1 MKKLKDLR
9 RLKDVAEMSL
19 NVELSTL
26 SDIKREEKNL
36 RARWDLIEESRQQRA
51 ADIGAAKE
59 FDVARAMG
67 ADGAWD
73 KWASQQKRRIMLE
86 LAQIS
91 EKREAQLE
99 KARKAF
105 GKKNALGQLTEHFK
119 NKR

>member
-26 SDIKREEKNL
+26 SEIKREEKKL
-36 RARWDLIEESRQQRA
+36 RACWDLIEKSRKQRA

-67 ADGAWD
+67 ADGVWD
-73 KWASQQKRRIMLE
+73 KWAAQQKRQIMLE

-99 KARKAF
+99 KTRKAF
-105 GKKNALGQLTEHFK
+105 GKKDALGQLTEHIK
-119 NKR
+119 KRR

>member
-1 MKKLKDLR
+1 
-9 RLKDVAEMSL
+9 MSL

-26 SDIKREEKNL
+26 SEIKREEEHL
-36 RARWDLIEESRQQRA
+36 RAHWDLIEESRKQRA

-67 ADGAWD
+67 ADGVWD
-73 KWASQQKRRIMLE
+73 KWAAQQKRQIMLE

-99 KARKAF
+99 KTRKAF
-105 GKKNALGQLTEHFK
+105 GKKDALGQLAEHFK
-119 NKR
+119 KRR

>member
-9 RLKDVAEMSL
+9 RLKDVAELSL

-26 SDIKREEKNL
+26 SEIKREEKNL
-36 RARWDLIEESRQQRA
+36 RARWDLIEESWKQRA

-67 ADGAWD
+67 VDGAWD
-73 KWASQQKRRIMLE
+73 KWVAQQKPQIMLE

-91 EKREAQLE
+91 EKREVQLE
-99 KARKAF
+99 KTRKAF
-105 GKKNALGQLTEHFK
+105 GQKDALGQLTERIK
-119 NKR
+119 KRR